1 MNRTLNQLLER
12 GEADAPAIVVP
23 GGPVLT
29 YARLREQVAS
39 ASAQLAR
46 FGLGVGDRIALVLPN
61 SAETI
66 VLFLAAATTGTAAPL
81 NPAYKE
87 NEFRF
92 YLEDIEARALVVPP
106 GRGDAARRARPEG
119 CLLIEASIDASGRI
133 ALDGAPD
140 TDSGA
145 SPGAAD
151 DDVALVLHTSGTTSR
166 PKQVPLRQRNLHASA
181 LNIAATYDLTPDDV
195 AMCVMPL
202 FHIHGLMASTM
213 ATFSAGG
220 AIVVTPA
227 FDAMTFWPAVKEQG
241 ATWYSAVPTMHQ
253 MLLLR
258 NRGERPPGAET
269 LRFIRSSSSAL
280 SPETMRQLESRFG
293 APVLEAYGMTEA
305 SHQMASNPLPP
316 GERRPG
322 TVGLQTGIRIAVM
335 DEAGSLVAGGRRGE
349 VVIQGST
356 VLDGYANNPEA
367 NATSFTDGWFR
378 TGDQGFL
385 DADGYLSL
393 VGRLKEM
400 INRGGEK
407 IAPREV
413 DDVLLQHPAVAEA
426 VAFGSPHPTWG
437 EEVAAAVVLRQPA
450 TEKEL
455 IAFARER
462 LSDHKVP
469 KKLFIVEQIP
479 RTATGKIQRRSV
491 AEAFNSR

>member
-1 MNRTLNQLLER
+1 
-12 GEADAPAIVVP
+12 
-23 GGPVLT
+23 
-29 YARLREQVAS
+29 
-39 ASAQLAR
+39 
-46 FGLGVGDRIALVLPN
+46 
-61 SAETI
+61 
-66 VLFLAAATTGTAAPL
+66 
-81 NPAYKE
+81 
-87 NEFRF
+87 
-92 YLEDIEARALVVPP
+92 
-106 GRGDAARRARPEG
+106 
-119 CLLIEASIDASGRI
+119 
-133 ALDGAPD
+133 
-140 TDSGA
+140 
-145 SPGAAD
+145 
-151 DDVALVLHTSGTTSR
+151 VLHTSGTTSR

-181 LNIAATYDLTPDDV
+181 LNIAATYDLMPDDV

-220 AIVVTPA
+220 AIVVPPA
-227 FDAMTFWPAVKEQG
+227 FDAMTFWPAVKEHG

-293 APVLEAYGMTEA
+293 APVVEAYGMTEA
-305 SHQMASNPLPP
+305 SHRMASNPLPP

-335 DEAGSLVAGGRRGE
+335 DEAGRLVAGGRRGE

-367 NATSFTDGWFR
+367 NASSFTDGWFR

-491 AEAFNSR
+491 AEAFHSR